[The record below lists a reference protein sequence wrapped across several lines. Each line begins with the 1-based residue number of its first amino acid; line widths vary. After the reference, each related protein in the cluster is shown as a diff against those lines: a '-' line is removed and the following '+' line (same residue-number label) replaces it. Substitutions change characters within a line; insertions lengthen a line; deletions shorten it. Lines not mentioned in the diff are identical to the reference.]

1 MDDLAGCIPSGEE
14 TLVVERTVF
23 DCPHVCVTEQDN
35 LVIISTSKL
44 TAYIHLEPFYV
55 EVRDTAEKKVFS
67 TPQGETLS
75 WKEKKLTQRFDLP
88 KETCVYGLG
97 QSSIADLD
105 LRGWVTWW
113 KLAGAYRYGPEG
125 FDAEFLPEKQL
136 CIDEKN
142 LEPGVRVEDFKRFE
156 CFGYVPVQRVFKEEK
171 NVSASANFTLN
182 CIDRT
187 CYASCTAILPEDRE
201 CTVKLMGED
210 KLKLW
215 VNGKLQLAS
224 DLCHGT
230 PLYSRVKLKA
240 GKNRIFIKCSQFHN
254 REAEVWS
261 ERAWGFFFTIVDEN
275 RKPMEDIVYCAE

>member
-1 MDDLAGCIPSGEE
+1 MLKFGILPETESARMSCLIRVYGENDDRVSLTIPVGWLCVSQEQQ
-14 TLVVERTVF
+14 TLTTGQTVSKF
-23 DCPHVCVTEQDN
+23 LLQMEGREYSSTGTVT
-35 LVIISTSKL
+35 LKL
-44 TAYIHLEPFYV
+44 H
-55 EVRDTAEKKVFS
+55 R
-67 TPQGETLS
+67 GETL
-75 WKEKKLTQRFDLP
+75 LT
-88 KETCVYGLG
+88 ETVNLL
-97 QSSIADLD
+97 S
-105 LRGWVTWW
+105 GWVTWW
-113 KLAGAYRYGPEG
+113 KLAGAYCYGPEG
-125 FDAEFLPEKQL
+125 FDTEFLPEKQL

-142 LEPGVRVEDFKRFE
+142 LESGVRVEDFKRFE

-187 CYASCTAILPEDRE
+187 CYASCTATLPEDRE

-261 ERAWGFFFTIVDEN
+261 ERA
-275 RKPMEDIVYCAE
+275 